1 MNKVLIKFLALLIMF
16 SITSCSYKPIFLEK
30 DYNFEIEKISF
41 EGDKSINKIIENKL
55 NLIKKNEKSKKKKY
69 SLKIITQKKRN
80 IISKDSKGDPL
91 KFEMLITVKYKLMK
105 DEYLVIEKKIE
116 KNNIYNN
123 DTDQFQLEQS
133 EKIILENMSEN
144 ISDIIISSIINL
156 NDN

>member
-1 MNKVLIKFLALLIMF
+1 
-16 SITSCSYKPIFLEK
+16 
-30 DYNFEIEKISF
+30 
-41 EGDKSINKIIENKL
+41 
-55 NLIKKNEKSKKKKY
+55 
-69 SLKIITQKKRN
+69 
-80 IISKDSKGDPL
+80 
-91 KFEMLITVKYKLMK
+91 MK
-105 DEYLVIEKKIE
+105 DESLVIEKKIE

>member
-1 MNKVLIKFLALLIMF
+1 
-16 SITSCSYKPIFLEK
+16 
-30 DYNFEIEKISF
+30 
-41 EGDKSINKIIENKL
+41 
-55 NLIKKNEKSKKKKY
+55 
-69 SLKIITQKKRN
+69 
-80 IISKDSKGDPL
+80 
-91 KFEMLITVKYKLMK
+91 MLITVKYKLMK
-105 DEYLVIEKKIE
+105 DESLVIEKKIE